1 MMTRRM
7 KPRTMKHAFT
17 LLSLLAV
24 ASVTT
29 AAPQPNI
36 VHILA
41 DDLGWQDIACY
52 YRAAHGGQ
60 ESVYETP
67 HLDRIAAQ
75 GMRFM
80 QAYSPSATCAPSRA
94 AIMAGQFTPRTGVL
108 HVTGG
113 EVPTPFN
120 ASFAYMDGFYPC
132 RLDLKTPTIAR
143 VLKDAGYTTA
153 HIKKWHLGGR
163 SDGYPGPLEY
173 GFDFSWDAK
182 TKDYNDPALWDAAR
196 PGKQEYYNGLWLPLN
211 PRHKGFATD
220 KPNDPFRIDPN
231 DDDRPLDGVSD
242 LALRWLAKAK
252 DGGKPFFL
260 NLCPSLVHG
269 PISTRDRERLQHYC
283 DKMGV
288 PFPTT
293 PGKISDKKDGQV
305 NPYYASMI
313 DGLDWS
319 IGKVLT
325 YLETT
330 DDPRQPGQ
338 KLIANTWLIISS
350 DNGGAEGNFAPQ
362 ERVADNAPLREG
374 KSTVYEGGLRIPF
387 IVMAPGVKPG
397 SVSETPVN
405 LIDLFPTFMAIA
417 GAPHRQDL
425 HLDGCNLL
433 PVMLGKETIARHA
446 DGSPRDTLYFTLPC
460 GKTASSVIRRGG
472 WKLVLNHTPE
482 ANDRPPIELF
492 QLYHDD
498 GRTADLGEQRDLS
511 ATQPAK
517 RDELR
522 ADLDQWLHD
531 LDAQLPYKNA
541 TVAKPGKALPGAEKV
556 PRVLGL
562 SEKDDLIE
570 VRFETG
576 SGKSAVLRAD
586 LIYTTNGSDEL
597 RDRSSHEEWHRL
609 RATVGNG
616 TASAHAPP
624 GMTHG
629 IFCLRD
635 ENGFL
640 IRSKEIPPS
649 NGPGSI
655 RNFTIAKDAE
665 NTFAYRPGLIA
676 LIRLAEKARASAEK
690 ANLDTA
696 PLTAA
701 LTNAEATAQQPADE
715 KTYSLAIRTLRHT
728 IRALNVPEAETE
740 ALHLFE
746 LEKW

>member
-1 MMTRRM
+1 MNNPV
-7 KPRTMKHAFT
+7 KLVHLF
-17 LLSLLAV
+17 LLA
-24 ASVTT
+24 ATSITA

-52 YRAAHGGQ
+52 YRAAHGGK

-80 QAYSPSATCAPSRA
+80 QAYSPSATCSPSRA
-94 AIMAGQFTPRTGVL
+94 AIMAGQFTLRTGVL

-113 EVPTPFN
+113 GVPTPFN

-132 RLDLKTPTIAR
+132 RLDLETPTIAR

-163 SDGYPGPLEY
+163 NDGYPGPLQY

-182 TKDYNDPALWDAAR
+182 TKDYNDPALWDPKR
-196 PGKQEYYNGLWLPLN
+196 KGKTEYYNGLWLPLN

-220 KPNDPFRIDPN
+220 KPNDPFRTDPG

-252 DGGKPFFL
+252 DGGKAFFL

-269 PISTRDRERLQHYC
+269 PISTRDRKRLQHYC

-288 PFPTT
+288 PFPTD
-293 PGKISDKKDGQV
+293 PGKITDKKNGQV
-305 NPYYASMI
+305 NPYYAAMI
-313 DGLDWS
+313 DDLDWS

-362 ERVADNAPLREG
+362 ERVADNSPLREG

-397 SVSETPVN
+397 SVSETPIN
-405 LIDLFPTFMAIA
+405 LIDLFPTFMSIA
-417 GAPHRQDL
+417 GAPRREDL
-425 HLDGCNLL
+425 KLDGCDLL
-433 PVMLGKETIARHA
+433 PVLLGQETVARHA
-446 DGSPRDTLYFTLPC
+446 DGRPRDTLYFTLPC
-460 GKTASSVIRRGG
+460 GKTASSVIRRGV

-482 ANDRPPIELF
+482 ANGRPPVELF

-498 GRTADLGEQRDLS
+498 GRPADLGEQRDL
-511 ATQPAK
+511 AAAQPEK
-517 RDELR
+517 RDELLT
-522 ADLDQWLHD
+522 ALEQWLHD

-541 TVAKPGKALPGAEKV
+541 SVAKPGQALPGSEKV
-556 PRVLGL
+556 PHVLGL
-562 SEKDDLIE
+562 SEKDDRIE

-576 SGKSAVLRAD
+576 SSKSAIVRAD

-597 RDRSSHEEWHRL
+597 RDKSAHEEWHRL
-609 RATVGNG
+609 RAEVGDG
-616 TASAHAPP
+616 IAFATAPP

-640 IRSKEIPPS
+640 ISSKDIPPS
-649 NGPGSI
+649 NGPGSV
-655 RNFTIAKDAE
+655 RNFTIASDATD
-665 NTFAYRPGLIA
+665 TFAWRPGLRA
-676 LIRLAEKARASAEK
+676 LIKTAHTVMEASRKAGLDISAIDLLIGHAESVASKPVEE
-690 ANLDTA
+690 NSY
-696 PLTAA
+696 
-701 LTNAEATAQQPADE
+701 ATAMRE
-715 KTYSLAIRTLRHT
+715 LRRAIREVD
-728 IRALNVPEAETE
+728 VPESKA
-740 ALHLFE
+740 AVLHLFDS
-746 LEKW
+746 EKW

>member
-1 MMTRRM
+1 MR
-7 KPRTMKHAFT
+7 HVIT
-17 LLSLLAV
+17 LLCLLAV
-24 ASVTT
+24 TSMAT

-60 ESVYETP
+60 ESAYETP

-80 QAYSPSATCAPSRA
+80 QAYSPSATCSPSRA

-132 RLDLKTPTIAR
+132 RLDLNTPTIAR

-163 SDGYPGPLEY
+163 SDGYPGPLQY

-182 TKDYNDPALWDAAR
+182 TKDYNDPELWDSAR
-196 PGKQEYYNGLWLPLN
+196 KGKSEYYNGLWLPLN

-220 KPNDPFRIDPN
+220 KPNDPFRTDPG
-231 DDDRPLDGVSD
+231 DDDRPFDGVSD

-269 PISTRDRERLQHYC
+269 PISTRDRKRLQHYC

-288 PFPTT
+288 PFPTA
-293 PGKISDKKDGQV
+293 PGKITDKKDGQV

-313 DGLDWS
+313 DDLDWS
-319 IGKVLT
+319 IGEVLT
-325 YLETT
+325 FLETT
-330 DDPRQPGQ
+330 DDPRNPGQ

-350 DNGGAEGNFAPQ
+350 DNGGAEGNFAPG
-362 ERVADNAPLREG
+362 ERVADNSPLREG

-405 LIDLFPTFMAIA
+405 LIDLFPTFMSIA
-417 GAPHRQDL
+417 GAPRRGDL
-425 HLDGCNLL
+425 NLDGCDLL
-433 PVMLGKETIARHA
+433 PVLLGKETVARHA
-446 DGSPRDTLYFTLPC
+446 DGRPRDTLYFSLPC
-460 GKTASSVIRRGG
+460 GKTASSVIRRNG

-482 ANDRPPIELF
+482 ANGRPPVELF

-498 GRTADLGEQRDLS
+498 GRPADLSEQHNLAASR
-511 ATQPAK
+511 PAE
-517 RDELR
+517 RDELL
-522 ADLDQWLHD
+522 AALEKWLHD

-541 TVAKPGKALPGAEKV
+541 TVAKPGNALPGAEKV

-562 SEKDDLIE
+562 NEKDDRVE
-570 VRFETG
+570 VRFESAG
-576 SGKSAVLRAD
+576 GKSAVIRAD

-597 RDRSSHEEWHRL
+597 RDRSAYEEWHRI
-609 RATVGNG
+609 RAEVGDG
-616 TASAHAPP
+616 IAFAAAPP

-640 IRSKEIPPS
+640 IRSKDIPPS
-649 NGPGSI
+649 NGPGSV
-655 RNFTIAKDAE
+655 RNFSIASDSKD
-665 NTFAYRPGLIA
+665 TFAWRPGLIA
-676 LIRLAEKARASAEK
+676 LIRLAEKARVSADMAKLDTAALSAALASAEI
-690 ANLDTA
+690 
-696 PLTAA
+696 
-701 LTNAEATAQQPADE
+701 TAQQPTDP
-715 KTYSLAIRTLRHT
+715 TSYPIAIRKLRHA
-728 IRALNVPEAETE
+728 IRSLEVPESKTG
-740 ALHLFE
+740 ALHLFD
-746 LEKW
+746 LGKW

>member
-1 MMTRRM
+1 MNNPV
-7 KPRTMKHAFT
+7 KLVHLF
-17 LLSLLAV
+17 LLA
-24 ASVTT
+24 ATSFTA

-52 YRAAHGGQ
+52 YRAAHGGK

-80 QAYSPSATCAPSRA
+80 QAYSPSATCSPSRA
-94 AIMAGQFTPRTGVL
+94 AIMAGQFTTRTGVL

-113 EVPTPFN
+113 GVPTPFN

-132 RLDLKTPTIAR
+132 RLDLETPTIAR

-163 SDGYPGPLEY
+163 NDGYPGPLDY

-182 TKDYNDPALWDAAR
+182 TKDYNDPALWDSSA
-196 PGKQEYYNGLWLPLN
+196 PGKTEYYNGLWLPLN

-220 KPNDPFRIDPN
+220 NPNDPYRTDPG

-269 PISTRDRERLQHYC
+269 PISTRDRKRLQHRC

-288 PFPTT
+288 PFPTD
-293 PGKISDKKDGQV
+293 PGKITDKKNGQV
-305 NPYYASMI
+305 NPYYAAMV

-325 YLETT
+325 FLETT

-362 ERVADNAPLREG
+362 ERVADNSPLREG

-405 LIDLFPTFMAIA
+405 LIDLFPTFMSIA
-417 GAPHRQDL
+417 GAPRREDL
-425 HLDGCNLL
+425 KLDGCDLL
-433 PVMLGKETIARHA
+433 PLLLGKETVGVTRSTSPSPAEKPPPASSAATAGNSCSTTPPRPTAARLSSSSNSTTTTTA
-446 DGSPRDTLYFTLPC
+446 PPTSASSATSPPPSPRNA
-460 GKTASSVIRRGG
+460 KNSS
-472 WKLVLNHTPE
+472 
-482 ANDRPPIELF
+482 
-492 QLYHDD
+492 
-498 GRTADLGEQRDLS
+498 
-511 ATQPAK
+511 
-517 RDELR
+517 
-522 ADLDQWLHD
+522 
-531 LDAQLPYKNA
+531 
-541 TVAKPGKALPGAEKV
+541 
-556 PRVLGL
+556 
-562 SEKDDLIE
+562 
-570 VRFETG
+570 
-576 SGKSAVLRAD
+576 
-586 LIYTTNGSDEL
+586 
-597 RDRSSHEEWHRL
+597 
-609 RATVGNG
+609 
-616 TASAHAPP
+616 
-624 GMTHG
+624 
-629 IFCLRD
+629 
-635 ENGFL
+635 
-640 IRSKEIPPS
+640 PPS
-649 NGPGSI
+649 NNGCTTSTPNSPTKTP
-655 RNFTIAKDAE
+655 RSPNPA
-665 NTFAYRPGLIA
+665 RPSPEL
-676 LIRLAEKARASAEK
+676 KKSPTSSA
-690 ANLDTA
+690 
-696 PLTAA
+696 
-701 LTNAEATAQQPADE
+701 
-715 KTYSLAIRTLRHT
+715 
-728 IRALNVPEAETE
+728 
-740 ALHLFE
+740 
-746 LEKW
+746 